1 MPNPLIVLK
10 FGGSV
15 LLDEHRLR
23 IAVHEIYRWRRD
35 GYRVIAV
42 VSALAGRTEE
52 LIKRCDSLCESA
64 SDLAKSALISLGELE
79 SASMLGIHLDRAGI
93 PASVLTPAGV
103 DLVAEGNPLDANLV
117 SVCSD
122 KIIASL
128 ETNGVVVFP
137 GFVAMD
143 GEGHAV
149 TLGRGGSDM
158 TAIFLSHA
166 LEADRCRL
174 IKDVDG
180 LYDRDPASSGPSPL
194 RYGYANFDIALQTD
208 GSIIQH
214 KALRFAHERSLRFE
228 LGRFNGTRPTIIGVG
243 ETVIENSPDSPTPL
257 RIALCGLG
265 TVGSGVLDLAEQL
278 PELFKITGAACRTPQ
293 KHEDIATAIP
303 GGIQNDAVSLASSGA
318 DVVVELIGGI
328 DLPLLIA
335 RNALTNQ
342 SHFVTANKALIA
354 EQGDVI
360 EQLAE
365 HSGTRV
371 LASASVGGVTPVLE
385 SLALGRV
392 RSIKGVLNGT
402 GNFILGALEAGTDL
416 ADATREAQRLGFAE
430 ADPSRDLDGR
440 DSLDKLLVI
449 ARKLGWSIPEGSISR
464 ESISDWAEQSPT
476 VNSVKHIA
484 SVSQDSASVRV
495 EQVDPAS
502 ELGQLRNEWNA
513 AIIEFEDG
521 SQQVVRGKGAGRW
534 PTSESVFADLLEL
547 SRERCSENTFKEVN
561 NG

>member
-1 MPNPLIVLK
+1 M
-10 FGGSV
+10 
-15 LLDEHRLR
+15 
-23 IAVHEIYRWRRD
+23 
-35 GYRVIAV
+35 
-42 VSALAGRTEE
+42 
-52 LIKRCDSLCESA
+52 
-64 SDLAKSALISLGELE
+64 
-79 SASMLGIHLDRAGI
+79 
-93 PASVLTPAGV
+93 
-103 DLVAEGNPLDANLV
+103 
-117 SVCSD
+117 
-122 KIIASL
+122 
-128 ETNGVVVFP
+128 
-137 GFVAMD
+137 
-143 GEGHAV
+143 
-149 TLGRGGSDM
+149 
-158 TAIFLSHA
+158 
-166 LEADRCRL
+166 
-174 IKDVDG
+174 
-180 LYDRDPASSGPSPL
+180 
-194 RYGYANFDIALQTD
+194 
-208 GSIIQH
+208 
-214 KALRFAHERSLRFE
+214 
-228 LGRFNGTRPTIIGVG
+228 
-243 ETVIENSPDSPTPL
+243 
-257 RIALCGLG
+257 
-265 TVGSGVLDLAEQL
+265 
-278 PELFKITGAACRTPQ
+278 
-293 KHEDIATAIP
+293 
-303 GGIQNDAVSLASSGA
+303 
-318 DVVVELIGGI
+318 
-328 DLPLLIA
+328 
-335 RNALTNQ
+335 
-342 SHFVTANKALIA
+342 
-354 EQGDVI
+354 I